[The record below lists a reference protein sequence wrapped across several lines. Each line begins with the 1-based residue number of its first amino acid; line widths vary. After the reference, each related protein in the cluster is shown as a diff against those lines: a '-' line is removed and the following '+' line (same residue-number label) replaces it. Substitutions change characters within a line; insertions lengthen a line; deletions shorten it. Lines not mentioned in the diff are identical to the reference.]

1 MIKLIHDY
9 FFNLLFRKLIF
20 KLPLKIAIILCN
32 LLSLNTIKLEKND
45 FISIKYNK
53 TKIFII
59 NILHLQTYI
68 PSLSN
73 LINYYIKKYHF
84 NLIKFQEHDVII
96 DVGAGIG
103 FIRIVIDT
111 FVKNINYICFEPD
124 YENFKL
130 LKINL
135 KFFKNLISYNCGV
148 FNKNG
153 KKLFYQRNNYC
164 DSSFFKEI
172 DPKKNFNSTIVPIVK
187 LDKYLK
193 KHKMI
198 KLLKIDAEGANIEI
212 LKSAGIYLSR
222 IIFISVDVSEE
233 RIGKDT
239 FKSTNS
245 FLKKNNFNL
254 IESFGVSKYNLLYK
268 NIKLSKYY
276 NV

>member
-1 MIKLIHDY
+1 MIKLIHNY

-20 KLPLKIAIILCN
+20 KFPLKIAIILSN
-32 LLSLNTIKLEKND
+32 LLSVNLIKLEKNG

-73 LINYYIKKYHF
+73 LINYHIKKYHL
-84 NLIKFQEHDVII
+84 NLIKFKEHDVII

-103 FIRIVIDT
+103 FIRIVIDK

-124 YENFKL
+124 YENFKC

-135 KFFKNLISYNCGV
+135 KFFKNLTLYNSGV

-164 DSSFFKEI
+164 DSSFFKEL
-172 DPKKNFNSTIVPIVK
+172 DLKKNFNSTIVPIVK

-193 KHKMI
+193 KHKII

-222 IIFISVDVSEE
+222 ILFISVDVSIE

-239 FKSTNS
+239 IKSTDS
-245 FLKKNNFNL
+245 FLKKNNFIL
-254 IESFGVSKYNLLYK
+254 IRNFGVSKYNFLYK
-268 NIKLSKYY
+268 NI
-276 NV
+276 N